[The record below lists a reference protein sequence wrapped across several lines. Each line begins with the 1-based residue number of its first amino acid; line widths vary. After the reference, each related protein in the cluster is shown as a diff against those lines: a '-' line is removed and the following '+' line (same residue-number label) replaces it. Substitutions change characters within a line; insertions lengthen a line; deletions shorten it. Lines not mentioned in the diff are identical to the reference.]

1 MVKHLHISKR
11 IIYLFIGLFTVVLF
25 ITTAA
30 AAKSS
35 APMDKTA
42 SSDTT
47 DAISEVFETKTD
59 TEGRAA
65 SQPLRLGIKDFIKLV
80 REKNEQISI
89 QDEEWGIR
97 RDAIEGAKSVFEP
110 AFVGS
115 YSKNE
120 TTQKNTVSERVSQ
133 GFLAPPEFEEKS
145 HNYQAAV
152 EGMIPTGAKLKL
164 GYTLK
169 DFHNSIQQNYGAK
182 DGEAR
187 TFLGFELTQPL
198 LKGAGFQPNLAGIHV
213 AEADADIEFQNY
225 RNQMM
230 RVVAEAISAYW
241 DLYVSK
247 QKDGVIDESLGLS
260 EKLLEYNTARVRTGK
275 MAETEVL
282 EAEAG
287 VVVRQLLRSE
297 ARQQIVSAT
306 NKVRSLFS
314 VSVADNQQEIIPTDV
329 VRITDIETN
338 FDARMKKAF
347 KLRAEYLSSLKKMER
362 EDVRIVYA
370 KNQRWPQLDLKAS
383 YGLNGLSN
391 SPGDSWTDLRTENN
405 DTWAVGLEMRI
416 PLGGDMK
423 SRSELNASK
432 KRKRQVLLETK
443 AIEVALANS
452 MDTAIRSA
460 QSALEQ
466 LRQYDKVIDLNQ
478 RLLKAE
484 VARFQSGK
492 SNSRLVLEKEANLLK
507 AKEARLESLLRYAKA
522 VLGLEL
528 TEGTLLLNHG
538 IEVMEVD
545 L

>member
-1 MVKHLHISKR
+1 MAKHPHISKR
-11 IIYLFIGLFTVVLF
+11 IIYLLIGLFTVVLF
-25 ITTAA
+25 IATAA
-30 AAKSS
+30 AAKPS

-47 DAISEVFETKTD
+47 DAISEDFETKAD

-65 SQPLRLGIKDFIKLV
+65 SEPLRLGIKDFIKLV
-80 REKNEQISI
+80 REKNEQISF
-89 QDEEWGIR
+89 QNEEWGIR

-120 TTQKNTVSERVSQ
+120 TTQKNTVSEAVSQ
-133 GFLAPPEFEEKS
+133 GFLPEFEEKS

-169 DFHNSIQQNYGAK
+169 DFHNSIQQNYGVK

-187 TFLGFELTQPL
+187 TFLGVELTQPL

-247 QKDGVIDESLGLS
+247 QKDGVIGESVGLS

-306 NKVRSLFS
+306 NKVRGLFS
-314 VSVADNQQEIIPTDV
+314 ASVADNQQEIIPTDV

-383 YGLNGLSN
+383 HGLNGLSN

-443 AIEVALANS
+443 AVEVALANS

-507 AKEARLESLLRYAKA
+507 AKEARLEGLLRYAKA

-528 TEGTLLLNHG
+528 TEGTLLLNYG

>member
-1 MVKHLHISKR
+1 MKHPHISKR
-11 IIYLFIGLFTVVLF
+11 IVYPLIGLFTVVLF
-25 ITTAA
+25 IATAA

-35 APMDKTA
+35 SPMDITA
-42 SSDTT
+42 SSDATY
-47 DAISEVFETKTD
+47 AISEDFETKAD
-59 TEGRAA
+59 TEYGRAA
-65 SQPLRLGIKDFIKLV
+65 SEPLRLSIKDFIKLV
-80 REKNEQISI
+80 REKNEQISF
-89 QDEEWGIR
+89 QNEEWGIR

-120 TTQKNTVSERVSQ
+120 TTQKNTVSEAVSQ
-133 GFLAPPEFEEKS
+133 GFLPEFEEKS

-169 DFHNSIQQNYGAK
+169 DFHSSIQQNYGVK

-198 LKGAGFQPNLAGIHV
+198 LKGASFQPNLAGIHV

-230 RVVAEAISAYW
+230 RVVAEAISTYW

-247 QKDGVIDESLGLS
+247 QKDGVIDESVGLS

-287 VVVRQLLRSE
+287 VVVRQALRSE

-314 VSVADNQQEIIPTDV
+314 ASVADNQQEITPTDV

-383 YGLNGLSN
+383 HGLNGLSN

-405 DTWAVGLEMRI
+405 DTWAVGLELRI
-416 PLGGDMK
+416 PLAGDMK

-432 KRKRQVLLETK
+432 KRKRQALLEMK
-443 AIEVALANS
+443 AVEVALANS

-528 TEGTLLLNHG
+528 TEGTLLLNYG

>member
-1 MVKHLHISKR
+1 MKSARRLLICGAIVLAMGLHCAAEATPTT
-11 IIYLFIGLFTVVLF
+11 TVVADNKAMALS
-25 ITTAA
+25 I
-30 AAKSS
+30 
-35 APMDKTA
+35 DEL
-42 SSDTT
+42 
-47 DAISEVFETKTD
+47 I
-59 TEGRAA
+59 R
-65 SQPLRLGIKDFIKLV
+65 LV
-80 REKNEQISI
+80 RANNEQISY

-97 RDAIEGAKSVFEP
+97 RDAVEGAKSVFEP

-120 TTQKNTVSERVSQ
+120 TTQKNTVSEAVSQ
-133 GFLAPPEFEEKS
+133 GFLPEFEEKS
-145 HNYQAAV
+145 HNYQAAI
-152 EGMIPTGAKLKL
+152 EGMVPTGAKLKL

-169 DFHNSIQQNYGAK
+169 DFQSSIQQNYGVK

-187 TFLGFELTQPL
+187 SFLGAELTQPL
-198 LKGAGFQPNLAGIHV
+198 LKGAGFKSNLAGIHV

-230 RVVAEAISAYW
+230 RVVAEAISTYW
-241 DLYVSK
+241 DLYISK
-247 QKDGVIDESLGLS
+247 QKHRVVAESVGLS
-260 EKLLEYNTARVRTGK
+260 EKLLEYNAARVRTGK

-287 VVVRQLLRSE
+287 VVARRSLLSE
-297 ARQQIVSAT
+297 ARQQIVSST

-314 VSVADNQQEIIPTDV
+314 SSVADNHREISPTDAV
-329 VRITDIETN
+329 KVTDIETD
-338 FDARMKKAF
+338 FDERMAKAF
-347 KLRAEYLSSLKKMER
+347 KLRAEYLSSLKKIER
-362 EDVRIVYA
+362 EDVRIMYA
-370 KNQRWPQLDLKAS
+370 ENQRWPQLDLKGS

-391 SPGDSWTDLRTENN
+391 SPGDSWTDLKEENN
-405 DTWAVGLEMRI
+405 DTWAVGLELRI

-432 KRKRQVLLETK
+432 KRKRQALLEMK
-443 AIEVALANS
+443 AVEVSLANS

-466 LRQYDKVIDLNQ
+466 LRQYDKVIDLNR
-478 RLLKAE
+478 RLLEAE

-492 SNSRLVLEKEANLLK
+492 SNSRLVLEKEANLLR
-507 AKEARLESLLRYAKA
+507 AKEAHLESLLRYAKS

-528 TEGTLLLNHG
+528 TEGTLLLDYG

>member
-1 MVKHLHISKR
+1 MVKHPHISKR
-11 IIYLFIGLFTVVLF
+11 IIYLLLGLFTVVLF

-47 DAISEVFETKTD
+47 DAISEGFETKTD

-65 SQPLRLGIKDFIKLV
+65 SEPLRLGIKDFIKLV
-80 REKNEQISI
+80 REKNEQISF
-89 QDEEWGIR
+89 QNEEWGIR

-120 TTQKNTVSERVSQ
+120 TTQKNTVSEAVSQ
-133 GFLAPPEFEEKS
+133 GFLPEFEEKS

-169 DFHNSIQQNYGAK
+169 DFHNSIQQNYGVK

-187 TFLGFELTQPL
+187 TFLGVELTQPL

-247 QKDGVIDESLGLS
+247 QKDGVIGESVGLS

-314 VSVADNQQEIIPTDV
+314 ASVADNQQEIIPTDV

-383 YGLNGLSN
+383 HGLNGLSN

-443 AIEVALANS
+443 AVEVALANS

-507 AKEARLESLLRYAKA
+507 AKEARLEGLLRYAKA

-528 TEGTLLLNHG
+528 TEGTLLLNYG